1 MRLKKL
7 INEAKEQSLQ
17 IKQLVMKLLDEPMAE
32 NQKEIVLSLYKLV
45 K

>member
-1 MRLKKL
+1 MKVKKL
-7 INEAKEQSLQ
+7 ISDAREQSFQ

-32 NQKEIVLSLYKLV
+32 NQKEIVLQLYRLV

>member
-1 MRLKKL
+1 MRVKKL
-7 INEAKEQSLQ
+7 ISDAKEQSLQ
-17 IKQLVMKLLDEPMAE
+17 VKQLVMKLLNEPMAE

>member
-1 MRLKKL
+1 MRVKKL
-7 INEAKEQSLQ
+7 ISDAKEQSLQ
-17 IKQLVMKLLDEPMAE
+17 VKQLVMKLLNEPMSE

>member
-1 MRLKKL
+1 MKVKKL
-7 INEAKEQSLQ
+7 ISDAREQSLQ
-17 IKQLVMKLLDEPMAE
+17 VKQLVMKLLNEPMAE

>member
-1 MRLKKL
+1 MRVKKL
-7 INEAKEQSLQ
+7 ISDAKEQSLQ
-17 IKQLVMKLLDEPMAE
+17 VKQLVMKLLSEPMAE